1 MRSLAALA
9 FASVLTCIGGVAAA
23 QTPAERA
30 AQRFVGECSGCHGI
44 DGVSAMPLVPSLAGQ
59 PSFYAITQL
68 FLFRQGRRENP
79 LMSAIAKDMSDAD
92 LRAFSDLIGRLPP
105 RPRTAQG
112 VADAAKMAR
121 GEALAQRLHCLG
133 CHGADL
139 AGGKQ
144 VPRLAGQREDYLLHA
159 LQGFRAATRVGYTAA
174 MNETLA
180 GTSSTDLED
189 LAHWLSHFGG
199 TPR

>member
-1 MRSLAALA
+1 MRWLAMLLLLPAL
-9 FASVLTCIGGVAAA
+9 TPIEAAE
-23 QTPAERA
+23 PA
-30 AQRFVGECSGCHGI
+30 AQRFASECSSCHGA
-44 DGVSAMPLVPSLAGQ
+44 DGVSTTPLVPSLAGQ

-68 FLFRQGRRENP
+68 FLFRQGRRQNA
-79 LMSAIAKDMSDAD
+79 LMTAVAKDMSDAE

-105 RPRTAQG
+105 RPPAEERAP
-112 VADAAKMAR
+112 DAAKQAR
-121 GEALAQRLHCLG
+121 GAALAQRLHCTG

-139 AGGKQ
+139 AGGAQ

-180 GTSSTDLED
+180 GTSPTDLED
-189 LAHWLSHFGG
+189 LAHWLSHFT
-199 TPR
+199 TPPR

>member
-1 MRSLAALA
+1 MRWLAMLLLLLSALTP
-9 FASVLTCIGGVAAA
+9 VEAAE
-23 QTPAERA
+23 TA
-30 AQRFVGECSGCHGI
+30 AQRFASECSGCHGAE
-44 DGVSAMPLVPSLAGQ
+44 GVSTTPLVPSLAGQ

-68 FLFRQGRRENP
+68 FLFRQGRRQNA
-79 LMSAIAKDMSDAD
+79 LMTAVAKDMSDAE

-105 RPRTAQG
+105 RPPAEES
-112 VADAAKMAR
+112 APDAAKQAR
-121 GEALAQRLHCLG
+121 GAALAQRLHCTG

-139 AGGKQ
+139 AGGAQ

-180 GTSSTDLED
+180 GTSPTDLED
-189 LAHWLSHFGG
+189 LAHWLSHVAAP
-199 TPR
+199 PR

>member
-1 MRSLAALA
+1 MRWLAMLLLLLSALTP
-9 FASVLTCIGGVAAA
+9 VEAAE
-23 QTPAERA
+23 TA
-30 AQRFVGECSGCHGI
+30 AQRFASECSGCHGAE
-44 DGVSAMPLVPSLAGQ
+44 GVSTTPLVPSLAGQ

-68 FLFRQGRRENP
+68 FLFRQGRRQNA
-79 LMSAIAKDMSDAD
+79 LMTAVAKDMSDAE

-105 RPRTAQG
+105 RPPAEETTP
-112 VADAAKMAR
+112 DAAKQAR
-121 GEALAQRLHCLG
+121 GAALAQRLHCTG

-139 AGGKQ
+139 AGGAQ

-180 GTSSTDLED
+180 GTSPTDLED
-189 LAHWLSHFGG
+189 LAHWLSHFT
-199 TPR
+199 TPPR